1 MIAYSAN
8 EKLFL
13 RVLLGFL
20 CVETIGKFNTKNS
33 FSQSQFFIGKHKHV
47 LYSLALSLSL
57 SLSLP
62 LSLPLAPSLPPSR
75 PLPPSLLSTHVFVE
89 FAAELKK
96 NYKSLYRVHGKIN

>member
-13 RVLLGFL
+13 RVLLVFL

-57 SLSLP
+57 SLFLP
-62 LSLPLAPSLPPSR
+62 LSLPPSR